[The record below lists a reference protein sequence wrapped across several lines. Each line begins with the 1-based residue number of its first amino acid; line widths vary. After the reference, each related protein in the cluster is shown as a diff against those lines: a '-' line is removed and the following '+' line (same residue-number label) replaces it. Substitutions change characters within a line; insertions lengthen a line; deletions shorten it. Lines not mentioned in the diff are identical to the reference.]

1 MKSKKFVCIFV
12 LFLFIIAVMPL
23 VFAQSGERNLVRE
36 RQGGDVVDVQN
47 QSRLEVQERN
57 MNIKQNFVNVRD
69 LIKNKKADVA
79 KCLSEDGAE
88 GCEGILAK
96 DLDNRNQYLLH
107 AVERIRN
114 VLDDLKGG
122 AQHIT
127 DSTEKDEFISEF
139 EDEYGKLDDLV
150 LQIEDVETREQFK
163 EAKDAFK
170 ESYGDLKNTIAQFKV
185 KAKLSRLHAVNQR
198 LLRLNQRLQIMAT
211 KMEKAGVVLGEDYP
225 KKAEELQNALDDAE
239 IKLGTVRERYRHA
252 KELRLGGA
260 DKKEVKTMVTE
271 AEDYLKQ
278 ARERIM
284 DARDHIQD
292 IIKLYRN
299 RAGAEKLNEAIS
311 DTSEEISEE

>member
-1 MKSKKFVCIFV
+1 M
-12 LFLFIIAVMPL
+12 
-23 VFAQSGERNLVRE
+23 
-36 RQGGDVVDVQN
+36 
-47 QSRLEVQERN
+47 
-57 MNIKQNFVNVRD
+57 
-69 LIKNKKADVA
+69 
-79 KCLSEDGAE
+79 
-88 GCEGILAK
+88 
-96 DLDNRNQYLLH
+96 
-107 AVERIRN
+107 
-114 VLDDLKGG
+114 
-122 AQHIT
+122 
-127 DSTEKDEFISEF
+127 
-139 EDEYGKLDDLV
+139 DDLV